1 MFFDVPF
8 CISFSIKCF
17 LFCLLRKGSPPKSSI
32 FCKFCELT
40 NSKVWPPDFQLIPNH
55 YYTMMVAGDK
65 IGLLYIG
72 DVEKGEKN
80 EYYDNTYKFFQ
91 QYYGMNGKGLSEQVG
106 ELIED
111 ASDTISNFFT
121 QIFWD

>member
-1 MFFDVPF
+1 
-8 CISFSIKCF
+8 
-17 LFCLLRKGSPPKSSI
+17 
-32 FCKFCELT
+32 
-40 NSKVWPPDFQLIPNH
+40 
-55 YYTMMVAGDK
+55 MVAGDK

>member
-1 MFFDVPF
+1 M
-8 CISFSIKCF
+8 S
-17 LFCLLRKGSPPKSSI
+17 
-32 FCKFCELT
+32 
-40 NSKVWPPDFQLIPNH
+40 
-55 YYTMMVAGDK
+55 DK